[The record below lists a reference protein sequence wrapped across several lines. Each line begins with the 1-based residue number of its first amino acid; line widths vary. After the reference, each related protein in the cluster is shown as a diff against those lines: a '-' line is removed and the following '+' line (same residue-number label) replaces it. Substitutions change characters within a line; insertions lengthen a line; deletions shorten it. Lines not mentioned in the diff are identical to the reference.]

1 MIVIW
6 CMVPE
11 IWSTTDRIFVNLDLF
26 FPPLTRKS
34 KLWKMKKIPEDIII
48 LHMFTKNDIHMMY
61 GSWDMVRDRQNFLQF
76 WAILCPFT
84 SRTTQKIKISTKWKK
99 CSEISSFCTSA
110 PKIMII
116 YCPSSI
122 ACDRCNFYFSF

>member
-1 MIVIW
+1 MIIIW

-11 IWSTTDRIFVNLDLF
+11 IWSTTDRIFVNLNLF
-26 FPPLTRKS
+26 FP
-34 KLWKMKKIPEDIII
+34 
-48 LHMFTKNDIHMMY
+48 FN
-61 GSWDMVRDRQNFLQF
+61 
-76 WAILCPFT
+76 
-84 SRTTQKIKISTKWKK
+84 QKIKIMKNEKNTQRYYYLTHVYQKWHSYDVWFLRYGTWQTKLLAILGHPLPFYLTNNPKNQNFKKMKK

-116 YCPSSI
+116 YCPSNI

>member
-1 MIVIW
+1 MIIIW

-11 IWSTTDRIFVNLDLF
+11 ICSTTDRIFVNLNLF
-26 FPPLTRKS
+26 FP
-34 KLWKMKKIPEDIII
+34 
-48 LHMFTKNDIHMMY
+48 FN
-61 GSWDMVRDRQNFLQF
+61 
-76 WAILCPFT
+76 
-84 SRTTQKIKISTKWKK
+84 QKIKIMKNEKNTQRYYYLTHVYQKWHSYDVWFLRYGTWQTKLLAILGHPLPFYLTNNPKNQNFKKKKK

-116 YCPSSI
+116 YCPSNI

>member
-26 FPPLTRKS
+26 FSPLTRKS

-61 GSWDMVRDRQNFLQF
+61 GSWDMVHDRQNFLQF
-76 WAILCPFT
+76 WAILCSFT

>member
-26 FPPLTRKS
+26 FSPLTRKS
-34 KLWKMKKIPEDIII
+34 KLWKMKKIPVRYYYLPHVYQKWHSYDVWF
-48 LHMFTKNDIHMMY
+48 LRYGASQTKLFSFLCHPLPFYLTNNPKN
-61 GSWDMVRDRQNFLQF
+61 QNF
-76 WAILCPFT
+76 
-84 SRTTQKIKISTKWKK
+84 KKMKK